1 MLQHTDITLLCKTAI
16 HVKISFFFL
25 GNPEITWYKGNE
37 VIRESEDFKYEQS
50 GELHRLIIAEVFPED
65 SGVYR
70 AEASNS
76 TGTTSS
82 NFTLLINGTFTFY
95 LYHEV

>member
-1 MLQHTDITLLCKTAI
+1 MLCKTCQI
-16 HVKISFFFL
+16 YVFL
-25 GNPEITWYKGNE
+25 PGNPEITWYKGNE

-82 NFTLLINGTFTFY
+82 NFTLLINGTFT
-95 LYHEV
+95 LY